1 MPKGGGLTRGNYAFA
16 LAAVPVG
23 LALFSSCKAFHL
35 ASFGNRRR
43 GERWSLYACRLL
55 LRTLLRCSFWLT
67 IEDEPSEADWDA
79 LIPDESCVVIINHA
93 SQFDGF
99 FFGAMA
105 SRNVMARAKSLMIAK
120 AFKMPLAGT
129 IFKCLGHQPVHFLRD
144 EAGKFSVD
152 KEKQAPVNAKI
163 RRAAAG
169 GGVLTFCPEG
179 QINRRI
185 DEGRRRAKPAKARER
200 VAEALERRRVV
211 VADARRVRAVEAR
224 EFDDGHGAAPR
235 ACGAVERASE
245 ENKGGAAA
253 AQRVVVV
260 EAREGPG
267 RVEARDL
274 DVRHG
279 VGHDA
284 ASSSSRKAA
293 KASKSSGRNL
303 GATTKAMPADASAA
317 DAAARRDAAK
327 TSAANAPGAS
337 ASETANLH
345 AAGVSSDFFAQGQS
359 FTSAIHRHQRS
370 VAATAPAAAS
380 RSGGAASAAMAH
392 GDEPSHSP

>member
-1 MPKGGGLTRGNYAFA
+1 MPKGGGQLTRGNYAFA

-163 RRAAAG
+163 RAHVAAG

-179 QINRRI
+179 QINRKDPTKCMAHRRGSFQLAI
-185 DEGRRRAKPAKARER
+185 DLKLPVYGFTAFGTHDFWPHDCALPGKRATVVCGLYAVDEWNAK
-200 VAEALERRRVV
+200 L
-211 VADARRVRAVEAR
+211 ADGTA
-224 EFDDGHGAAPR
+224 
-235 ACGAVERASE
+235 GAVTTADLALMSQAAMQ
-245 ENKGGAAA
+245 KSLDAVAAKHAKLAAA
-253 AQRVVVV
+253 
-260 EAREGPG
+260 
-267 RVEARDL
+267 
-274 DVRHG
+274 
-279 VGHDA
+279 
-284 ASSSSRKAA
+284 
-293 KASKSSGRNL
+293 
-303 GATTKAMPADASAA
+303 
-317 DAAARRDAAK
+317 
-327 TSAANAPGAS
+327 
-337 ASETANLH
+337 
-345 AAGVSSDFFAQGQS
+345 
-359 FTSAIHRHQRS
+359 
-370 VAATAPAAAS
+370 
-380 RSGGAASAAMAH
+380 
-392 GDEPSHSP
+392 